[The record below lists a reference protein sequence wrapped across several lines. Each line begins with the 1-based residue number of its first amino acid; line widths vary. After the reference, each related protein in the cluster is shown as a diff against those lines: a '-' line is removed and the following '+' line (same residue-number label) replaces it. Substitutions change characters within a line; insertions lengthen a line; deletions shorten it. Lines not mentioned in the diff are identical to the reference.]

1 MRNLQPGDKIA
12 IISTARK
19 VSFAEMEPA
28 IAILNSWGLEVM
40 LGQTIGAE
48 HHQFAGPDALRRADL
63 QHMLDNPE
71 IKAILCARGGYGT
84 SRLLDEVDF
93 SQFRQN
99 PKWLIGFSDVTALH
113 AHLYTLGFESLHAI
127 MPILFAREG
136 SENAIE
142 SLRRILFGEPISYTT
157 ALHPFNRLGIGTGD
171 LVGGNLSIL
180 HTIIGTCSD
189 FDYAG
194 KILFLEDL
202 DEYLYHIDRMLVHL
216 DRCGK
221 LENLAGLVIGQMSDM
236 KDNAIPF
243 GQTAYEI
250 IQEHTAKYQYP
261 VCFGFPVG
269 HEPQNLALICGRKAK
284 LEVTQEGS
292 FLQYV

>member
-1 MRNLQPGDKIA
+1 MKNLQPGDKIA

-28 IAILNSWGLEVM
+28 IAILNSWGLEVV

-48 HHQFAGPDALRRADL
+48 HHQFAGSDDLRRADL
-63 QHMLDNPE
+63 QHMLNNPE
-71 IKAILCARGGYGT
+71 IKAVLCARGGYGT
-84 SRLLDEVDF
+84 ARLLDDLDF

-113 AHLYTLGFESLHAI
+113 AHLYTQGFESLHAI

-142 SLRRILFGEPISYTT
+142 SLRRILFREPINYTT
-157 ALHPFNRLGIGTGD
+157 EPHAFNRLGTGEGD

-180 HTIIGTCSD
+180 HTIIGTRSD
-189 FDYAG
+189 FDYSG

-202 DEYLYHIDRMLVHL
+202 DEYLYHVDRMLVHL

-221 LENLAGLVIGQMSDM
+221 LQNLAGLIIGQMSDM
-236 KDNAIPF
+236 KDNLIPF
-243 GQTAYEI
+243 GQTPYEI
-250 IQEHTAKYQYP
+250 IREHTARYQYP

-269 HEPQNLALICGRKAK
+269 HEPQNLALICGRKAR
-284 LEVTQEGS
+284 LEVTNTGS
-292 FLQYV
+292 FLNYR

>member
-1 MRNLQPGDKIA
+1 MKNLQTGDKIA

-28 IAILNSWGLEVM
+28 IAILKSWGLEVI
-40 LGQTIGAE
+40 LGKTIGADFN
-48 HHQFAGPDALRRADL
+48 QFAGDDSVRLADL
-63 QHMLDNPE
+63 QQMLDDTSIN
-71 IKAILCARGGYGT
+71 AILCARGGYGT
-84 SRLLDEVDF
+84 ARLLDQLDF
-93 SQFRQN
+93 SRFRQN

-136 SENAIE
+136 SEAAIE
-142 SLRRILFGEPISYTT
+142 SLRSILFGENISYT
-157 ALHPFNRLGIGTGD
+157 AEAHEFNRSGKGEGD

-180 HTIIGTCSD
+180 HTILGTRSD
-189 FDYAG
+189 FDYSG

-221 LENLAGLVIGQMSDM
+221 LENLAGLIIGQMSDM
-236 KDNAIPF
+236 KDNLIPF
-243 GQTAYEI
+243 GHSAYEI
-250 IQEHTAKYQYP
+250 IQQHTSRYNYP

-269 HEPQNLALICGRKAK
+269 HEPHNLALICGRKAK
-284 LEVTQEGS
+284 LEVTEKGS
-292 FLQYV
+292 FLSYL

>member
-1 MRNLQPGDKIA
+1 
-12 IISTARK
+12 
-19 VSFAEMEPA
+19 MEPA
-28 IAILNSWGLEVM
+28 IAVLKSWGLEVI
-40 LGQTIGAE
+40 LGKTIGADF
-48 HHQFAGPDALRRADL
+48 HQFAGEDALRQADL

-84 SRLLDEVDF
+84 ARLLDEIDF
-93 SQFRQN
+93 SGFAKN

-113 AHLYTLGFESLHAI
+113 AHLYALGFESLHAI

-136 SENAIE
+136 SEDAIE
-142 SLRRILFGEPISYTT
+142 SLRRILFGEPVNYQ
-157 ALHPFNRLGIGTGD
+157 AAPHAFNRLGTAEGH

-180 HTIIGTCSD
+180 HTIIATKSD

-221 LENLAGLVIGQMSDM
+221 LHNLAGLIIGQMSDM
-236 KDNAIPF
+236 KDNLIPF
-243 GQTAYEI
+243 GRTAYEI
-250 IQEHTAKYQYP
+250 IQERTAHYNYP

-269 HEPQNLALICGRKAK
+269 HEPDNVALVCGRKAQ
-284 LEVTQEGS
+284 LEITEQGS
-292 FLQYV
+292 FLAYL

>member
-1 MRNLQPGDKIA
+1 MKNLQPGDKIA

-28 IAILNSWGLEVM
+28 IAILNSWGLEVI

-48 HHQFAGPDALRRADL
+48 HHQFAGSDDLRRTDL
-63 QHMLDNPE
+63 QHMLNNPE
-71 IKAILCARGGYGT
+71 IKAVLCARGGYGT
-84 SRLLDEVDF
+84 ARLLDDLDF

-142 SLRRILFGEPISYTT
+142 SLRRILFGEPISYSVEPH
-157 ALHPFNRLGIGTGD
+157 AFNRLGTGEGG

-180 HTIIGTCSD
+180 HTIIGTRSD
-189 FDYAG
+189 FDYSG

-202 DEYLYHIDRMLVHL
+202 DEYLYHVDRMLVHL

-221 LENLAGLVIGQMSDM
+221 LKNLAGLIIGQMSDM
-236 KDNAIPF
+236 KDNLIPF

-250 IQEHTAKYQYP
+250 IREHTARYQYP

-269 HEPQNLALICGRKAK
+269 HEPQNLALICGRKAR
-284 LEVTQEGS
+284 LEVTNMGS
-292 FLQYV
+292 